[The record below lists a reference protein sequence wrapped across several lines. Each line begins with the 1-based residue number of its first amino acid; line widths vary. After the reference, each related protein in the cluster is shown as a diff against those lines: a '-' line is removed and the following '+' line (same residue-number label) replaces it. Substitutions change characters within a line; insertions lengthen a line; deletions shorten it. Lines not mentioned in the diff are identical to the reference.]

1 MTSWSRCKCL
11 QILATWIA
19 SCRPDVDA
27 MLSESSRLID
37 CRFVAM
43 KPEKDLSFT
52 RQNTQW
58 NSLLFVMNYHD
69 WKNVQSHLQLTF
81 CGLAKV
87 AILPQMFIRSTHF
100 KFTKNCHTKHWTAT
114 FAKPLLPAGVL
125 SVEWRKSL
133 SVMVFAV
140 IVELWMG
147 LFVSAVGSGFKKFRR
162 EGILKN
168 NFSFGGRGVSSFAIF
183 GLCVGLCELQM
194 CLHLCV
200 RICSCS
206 QVL

>member
-1 MTSWSRCKCL
+1 MCGNLGRLVRWHCSSFIYTKRWHFVGRFIVRL
-11 QILATWIA
+11 
-19 SCRPDVDA
+19 
-27 MLSESSRLID
+27 LSVVSSLG
-37 CRFVAM
+37 
-43 KPEKDLSFT
+43 
-52 RQNTQW
+52 
-58 NSLLFVMNYHD
+58 
-69 WKNVQSHLQLTF
+69 LQLTF

-133 SVMVFAV
+133 SVVVFAV

-147 LFVSAVGSGFKKFRR
+147 LFVSAVASGFKNFRR

-168 NFSFGGRGVSSFAIF
+168 NFSFGGRGGSSFAIF
-183 GLCVGLCELQM
+183 GLRLGLCELQM